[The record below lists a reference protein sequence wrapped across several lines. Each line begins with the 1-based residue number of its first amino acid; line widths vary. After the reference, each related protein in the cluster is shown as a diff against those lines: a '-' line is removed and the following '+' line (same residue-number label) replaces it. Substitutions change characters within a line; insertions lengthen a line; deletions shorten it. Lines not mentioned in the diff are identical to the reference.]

1 MPSNKILITGS
12 SGYVASNLIPQL
24 EPYAEIYGL
33 DTKTS
38 SHTNFQM
45 DIASDDLINCI
56 GDILKANITVINL
69 AAARFDFGAT
79 ATEYYNL
86 NVTCHK
92 KFLENLVSAR
102 IDKFIHISS
111 VAAIDGRKI
120 LFSENL
126 GCDDAYRATKYLQE
140 EVVRKWCKHKN
151 IELIVL
157 YPSAIFS
164 SQYRTDTNIGKLQK
178 LSRYIPFIPSINVK
192 KSLTFLPDLSR
203 FIKDSFEGKIQGGN
217 FLTING
223 PVLTVTQMMEV
234 LSPYK
239 RKVYK
244 IPFLR
249 ILLIIFSNFL
259 YLLSGLGRID
269 LKLMPNRVIKLFED
283 TSYDKISVTDIDT
296 QAYMQNSKRKLT
308 EILLD
313 NVQK

>member
-1 MPSNKILITGS
+1 MSSNKILITGS

-24 EPYAEIYGL
+24 EPYAEIYGF
-33 DTKTS
+33 DIKAS
-38 SHTNFQM
+38 PYTNFQM
-45 DIASDDLINCI
+45 DIASDDFINCI
-56 GDILKANITVINL
+56 GGILKANITVINL

-79 ATEYYNL
+79 ASEYYNL
-86 NVTCHK
+86 NVKCHK
-92 KFLENLVSAR
+92 KFLENLSNAR

-111 VAAIDGRKI
+111 VAAIDGRNI

-164 SQYRTDTNIGKLQK
+164 SHYRTDTNIGKLQK
-178 LSRYIPFIPSINVK
+178 LSQYIPFIPSINVK

-249 ILLIIFSNFL
+249 ILLITFSNFL
-259 YLLSGLGRID
+259 YLLSGFGRVD

-283 TSYDKISVTDIDT
+283 TSYDNISDTDIDT
-296 QAYMQNSKRKLT
+296 QTYVQNSKRKLS

-313 NVQK
+313 IVQK